1 MGLKQWEI
9 YSLCFIRCFGKGGL
23 PLSHYERTLCSLVW
37 SQLLK
42 SDVVSLKSVQLWQ
55 ESWLQ
60 GRRLNANNIS
70 YYSWFYVNILKATS
84 PFTFLRDITN
94 ISLCVGG
101 RGEEQFQQIYMK
113 SNNSKNYIWN
123 HLFYT
128 ISFLINFNKG

>member
-60 GRRLNANNIS
+60 GRRLNTNNIS

-94 ISLCVGG
+94 ISLCGG
-101 RGEEQFQQIYMK
+101 GKRGRAIPTNIYEIKQFQELCMK
-113 SNNSKNYIWN
+113 S
-123 HLFYT
+123 
-128 ISFLINFNKG
+128 LILYNFIPNKL